1 MTATKPVAPMGNAS
15 RPKAKQG
22 WIAGIKEYLDSRAGL
37 DYLMLRIIIFLLI
50 GIGVIMV
57 FSSSMATSYVQSTG
71 VWADAI
77 RQTLMVCLGL
87 FMFWLALRL
96 RPSLVRKLVPWVLLL
111 SFVLLIAVL
120 IPGIGTGREEVG
132 SQSWIIIGPASIQP
146 SELALS
152 LIHI

>member
-1 MTATKPVAPMGNAS
+1 
-15 RPKAKQG
+15 
-22 WIAGIKEYLDSRAGL
+22 
-37 DYLMLRIIIFLLI
+37 MLRIIIFLLI

-96 RPSLVRKLVPWVLLL
+96 CPSLVSKLVPWVLLL
-111 SFVLLIAVL
+111 FFFLLIDVL
-120 IPGIGTGREEVG
+120 VICFVIGSDVVG
-132 SQSWIIIGPASIQP
+132 VQFCVYLGVSS
-146 SELALS
+146 
-152 LIHI
+152 